1 LAGRRVYE
9 KTLGS
14 GRCGRRS
21 EKHRAGHGGGTNAGG
36 DEVEATSAREADS
49 TIVELV
55 RKARAAMNIFEY
67 YEQQRVDEVVAWAI
81 LRENTEELARLAVED
96 TGLGNYKYKA
106 NKSRRK
112 SLGTLR

>member
-1 LAGRRVYE
+1 
-9 KTLGS
+9 
-14 GRCGRRS
+14 
-21 EKHRAGHGGGTNAGG
+21 
-36 DEVEATSAREADS
+36 
-49 TIVELV
+49 
-55 RKARAAMNIFEY
+55 MNIFEY

-112 SLGTLR
+112 SRRKSLGTLR

>member
-1 LAGRRVYE
+1 
-9 KTLGS
+9 
-14 GRCGRRS
+14 
-21 EKHRAGHGGGTNAGG
+21 
-36 DEVEATSAREADS
+36 
-49 TIVELV
+49 
-55 RKARAAMNIFEY
+55 MNIFDY

-96 TGLGNYKYKA
+96 TGLGTYKYKA

>member
-1 LAGRRVYE
+1 
-9 KTLGS
+9 
-14 GRCGRRS
+14 
-21 EKHRAGHGGGTNAGG
+21 
-36 DEVEATSAREADS
+36 
-49 TIVELV
+49 
-55 RKARAAMNIFEY
+55 MNIFEY